1 MARIVTGSTG
11 GYVGASLMAIAMT
24 LAAAPAMAQTAPT
37 PPATPTTPG
46 DQSTTQQTV
55 PIAGETP
62 ASTQDATDGE
72 QPDIVVTGFRA
83 SLNSALNVKR
93 NETAAVDSIVAE
105 DIGKFP
111 DSNLAESMQRVPGVA
126 LSRGDGG
133 EGRQVSVRGLG
144 VVEIVLAMGV
154 LSPLISW
161 RVGRPLLLTAAVG
174 LIVMEAT
181 MMTIHALS
189 QDFGLAAVNAV
200 LLAITVPVLL
210 GRRRA

>member
-1 MARIVTGSTG
+1 MASQALTTSQARLN
-11 GYVGASLMAIAMT
+11 ASYRNLTLWTLQGWIAMFFI
-24 LAAAPAMAQTAPT
+24 AAGYAKLTEPMTNLINLMGWPAVAPENM
-37 PPATPTTPG
+37 
-46 DQSTTQQTV
+46 
-55 PIAGETP
+55 
-62 ASTQDATDGE
+62 
-72 QPDIVVTGFRA
+72 
-83 SLNSALNVKR
+83 
-93 NETAAVDSIVAE
+93 
-105 DIGKFP
+105 
-111 DSNLAESMQRVPGVA
+111 
-126 LSRGDGG
+126 
-133 EGRQVSVRGLG
+133 VRGLG

-210 GRRRA
+210 GRRRT